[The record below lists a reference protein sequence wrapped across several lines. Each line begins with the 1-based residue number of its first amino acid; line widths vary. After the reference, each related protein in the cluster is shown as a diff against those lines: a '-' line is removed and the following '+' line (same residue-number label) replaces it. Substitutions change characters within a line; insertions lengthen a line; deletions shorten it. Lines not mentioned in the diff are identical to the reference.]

1 MKLSRSLW
9 LHGKIHV
16 TIAIQIIFFHHAGGQ
31 RRYGRFL
38 FEDRMFM
45 GIRPGLISIH
55 ENLFR
60 LPATPA
66 RPWKG
71 HTDRFQRQLSHGISI
86 IIKIL
91 ECRYSSQFILKICI
105 VFFYQLNITEISI
118 IDRCKYSLFAYFIKM
133 HCRCAWNNSSTFHYI
148 STNIVFIVSSIPG

>member
-38 FEDRMFM
+38 FENRMFVR
-45 GIRPGLISIH
+45 IRPGLIPIH
-55 ENLFR
+55 KNLLR

-91 ECRYSSQFILKICI
+91 RNDPDMKLPLILLPAQSKIRLLSSLIHFRRKGFPIP
-105 VFFYQLNITEISI
+105 
-118 IDRCKYSLFAYFIKM
+118 
-133 HCRCAWNNSSTFHYI
+133 
-148 STNIVFIVSSIPG
+148 VSPD